1 MTYRED
7 IDGLRAIAVLS
18 VILYHFKFTSF
29 GGGYIGV
36 DVFFVISG
44 YLITGIIAREIEQ
57 GRFSFLSFYERRI
70 RRIFPA
76 LFVVLMA
83 TAVYGLWGLYPTE
96 YKELGGSIAATLA
109 FASNFFFYSLSDYFR
124 PDVEIKPL
132 LHTWSL
138 AVEEQY
144 YLVFPLFLVLAYRY
158 SRRLVVPLIVGIGLV
173 SFALSVWLVRS
184 QPAAAFYLS
193 PPRFWEMLVG
203 SFLAL
208 APLPAL
214 RARWSREIVSILGL
228 GAILASALFYKSGA
242 PFPGFRA
249 LPPVLGAA
257 AVLYAGEH
265 GTSWVARLLS
275 MRPMVVIGLMSYSL
289 YLWHWPIAAF
299 AHLWFDRPLEVQDS
313 WVLLPLTAV
322 LSFVSWHF
330 VERPFRKPGVM
341 SRSRLWA
348 TNLSLSGIGIVLG
361 IAVLFGSGFPSRF
374 TPQVAAMAS
383 NLEYDDAAVYR
394 RGTCFIDSNIQ
405 SASDFS
411 TDVCLARDPAKPNLL
426 LIGDSHAAHLWIGL
440 KEALPSMNVMQAA
453 STGCKPVIGGKG
465 LPNCVAFMNGIFERL
480 NELHPSL
487 VLLSGRWSPDD
498 LPYVTATASKLKADG
513 WNVVVSGP
521 IVEYQIA
528 LARILADADRDH
540 HPGLP
545 AERLVSLP
553 KKVDALLRE
562 RMASVSVPYVSVY
575 ELMCPNGVCQT
586 TTSDGDPMQWDYGH
600 LTKQGSIEL
609 AKRIV
614 KQLPFAAGTDISQT
628 Q

>member
-1 MTYRED
+1 MLCRTAHYGGGRATMTYRED

-76 LFVVLMA
+76 LFVVLLA

-96 YKELGGSIAATLA
+96 YKELGGSIASTLA

-249 LPPVLGAA
+249 LPPVLE
-257 AVLYAGEH
+257 L
-265 GTSWVARLLS
+265 
-275 MRPMVVIGLMSYSL
+275 
-289 YLWHWPIAAF
+289 
-299 AHLWFDRPLEVQDS
+299 
-313 WVLLPLTAV
+313 
-322 LSFVSWHF
+322 
-330 VERPFRKPGVM
+330 RPFSMLGAWNELG
-341 SRSRLWA
+341 RSPPVHAADGRHRAHVLFA
-348 TNLSLSGIGIVLG
+348 LSLAL
-361 IAVLFGSGFPSRF
+361 AHR
-374 TPQVAAMAS
+374 
-383 NLEYDDAAVYR
+383 
-394 RGTCFIDSNIQ
+394 
-405 SASDFS
+405 
-411 TDVCLARDPAKPNLL
+411 CL
-426 LIGDSHAAHLWIGL
+426 
-440 KEALPSMNVMQAA
+440 
-453 STGCKPVIGGKG
+453 C
-465 LPNCVAFMNGIFERL
+465 
-480 NELHPSL
+480 PSL
-487 VLLSGRWSPDD
+487 VRSAAGGSGQLGLAAPDC
-498 LPYVTATASKLKADG
+498 
-513 WNVVVSGP
+513 GP
-521 IVEYQIA
+521 VFRVLA
-528 LARILADADRDH
+528 LCGA
-540 HPGLP
+540 P
-545 AERLVSLP
+545 LP
-553 KKVDALLRE
+553 KARSDVALSAMGDKPIPLCHRD
-562 RMASVSVPYVSVY
+562 RSRDRCSV
-575 ELMCPNGVCQT
+575 
-586 TTSDGDPMQWDYGH
+586 
-600 LTKQGSIEL
+600 
-609 AKRIV
+609 R
-614 KQLPFAAGTDISQT
+614 
-628 Q
+628 